1 MLERVLRE
9 IGRSL
14 EQVRVPGIIS
24 YDPERDAYDIT
35 PLNHRR
41 PRVYATPQQL
51 QRLLEAM
58 PREEGPMIL
67 LDLW

>member
-14 EQVRVPGIIS
+14 ERVRVPGIIS

-35 PLNHRR
+35 PLNRR
-41 PRVYATPQQL
+41 GPRVYATPQQL
-51 QRLLEAM
+51 QRLLAAM
-58 PREEGPMIL
+58 PPEEGPVIL